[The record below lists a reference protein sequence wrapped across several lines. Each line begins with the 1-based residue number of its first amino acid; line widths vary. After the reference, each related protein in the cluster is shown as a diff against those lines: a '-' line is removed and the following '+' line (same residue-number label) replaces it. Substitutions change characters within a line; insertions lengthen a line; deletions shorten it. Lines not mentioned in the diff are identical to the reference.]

1 MSVVRPHGRS
11 VADERRPRRLVV
23 RTTRMSVVTMRRSRR
38 LTPWIPLITT
48 SAVSFQAQ
56 RETTHCALIT
66 AVELAA
72 IRIASLALGV
82 SPAPVSRTDE
92 HPICERIMITY
103 GRGANRERRGLT
115 KEGKRIKPSP
125 GVWKDKHSVFSQS
138 RRVADGRRRQRS
150 DENQPN
156 MQIKSAR
163 IVDDSLGLT
172 WRGEPTSVVDC
183 GEVISSTNTGA
194 VYVFHDT

>member
-11 VADERRPRRLVV
+11 VADRRRPRGLVVRTMRMSVVTRRRPRRLAP
-23 RTTRMSVVTMRRSRR
+23 R
-38 LTPWIPLITT
+38 IPLIAAG
-48 SAVSFQAQ
+48 AVPLQ
-56 RETTHCALIT
+56 HCALIT
-66 AVELAA
+66 AVKLAA

-92 HPICERIMITY
+92 HPICERVMITY

-115 KEGKRIKPSP
+115 KEGKRIKPIP
-125 GVWKDKHSVFSQS
+125 GVWKGKHSVFSQS

-156 MQIKSAR
+156 MQLKCAR
-163 IVDDSLGLT
+163 IVDDSLGLP

-183 GEVISSTNTGA
+183 GEVIPSTNTGA
-194 VYVFHDT
+194 VYVSHDT